1 MRKSEPDK
9 HEPVSRLLI
18 IDDANR
24 CVYGRGLLERIA
36 LGRDKGKVH
45 KVVGISAEALIVYLA
60 HDWPDVPECREAL
73 WLLSQGQINH
83 DLMAVISEKVQVT
96 YDDLEQI
103 RELHF
108 RGMTRKQD
116 PSP

>member
-9 HEPVSRLLI
+9 HELVSRLLI

-24 CVYGRGLLERIA
+24 CIYGRGLLESIA

-60 HDWPDVPECREAL
+60 HDWPDIPECREAL
-73 WLLSQGQINH
+73 RLLSRGRRFPERLQLRFELTCLEEFLKDGQPG
-83 DLMAVISEKVQVT
+83 K
-96 YDDLEQI
+96 
-103 RELHF
+103 
-108 RGMTRKQD
+108 RGQLLVFKL
-116 PSP
+116 